1 MAIETSFKDTV
12 TADSIKGLMLTG
24 IKTINIRDLAGRTY
38 ELYEAPLVV
47 GIGDPCVRT
56 LYKFVDGAAG
66 SSRQV
71 SAWEE
76 EVVAWPG
83 YEILQVGAGDDINAL
98 P

>member
-1 MAIETSFKDTV
+1 MAIETSFRDSV

-24 IKTINIRDLAGRTY
+24 IKNISLRDISGRIY
-38 ELYEAPLVV
+38 ELYEAPLIVT
-47 GIGDPCVRT
+47 IGDPCVRT
-56 LYKFVDGAAG
+56 LYKFIDGAAG

-71 SAWEE
+71 IAWEE